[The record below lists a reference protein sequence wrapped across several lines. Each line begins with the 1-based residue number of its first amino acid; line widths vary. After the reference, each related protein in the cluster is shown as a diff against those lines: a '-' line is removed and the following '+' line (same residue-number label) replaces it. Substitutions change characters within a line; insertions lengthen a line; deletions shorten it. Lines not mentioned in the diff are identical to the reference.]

1 MERFFGQIGLR
12 DDIVRLAFDLTEED
26 LGLSGMGVIVSIHTL
41 EGLELFL
48 RQILLLVLVKLDTTC
63 QQLSLII

>member
-1 MERFFGQIGLR
+1 MERFLGQIGLR
-12 DDIVRLAFDLTEED
+12 DDVVGLAFDLAEED
-26 LGLSGMGVIVSIHTL
+26 LGLSGMDVIVSIHSL

-63 QQLSLII
+63 Q